1 MTATTTA
8 TTQHPGTQRSAVS
21 FEVESAAAST
31 SDERRE
37 EILANPGFGQF
48 FTDHMVKAVWT
59 PELGWHDAVVTGY
72 GPFLIDPAS
81 AVLHYAQEI
90 FEGLKAY
97 RRADGS
103 IWTFRADANARRLNR
118 SAKRLALPELPEQ
131 MFQDAIDALVTLDR
145 DWVPG
150 RPDTSLYLRPFMFAS
165 EVFLGVRSA
174 RHVTFAVI
182 ASPAGSYFA
191 GGMKP
196 VSIWISTDYS
206 RAAVGGMG
214 AAKTGG
220 NYASSLVAQEQAAAH
235 GCEQVAFLD
244 VVENRYLEELGGMNI
259 FVVRRDGSV
268 TTPALTGTILEG
280 VTRDAILQVAA
291 DFGHEVREEQIA
303 YPEIAA
309 GFASGDVTEVFAC
322 GTAAVITPI
331 GRFVT
336 HDGPVTVGAGG
347 IGPITAKIRER
358 LVGIQTGAVE
368 DVYGWTR
375 QVVAPA

>member
-1 MTATTTA
+1 MTATRE
-8 TTQHPGTQRSAVS
+8 HPGVQRSDVT
-21 FEVESAAAST
+21 FDVVPAAAST
-31 SDERRE
+31 PVERRE

-97 RRADGS
+97 RRTDGS

-118 SAKRLALPELPEQ
+118 SAKRLALPELPEET
-131 MFQDAIDALVTLDR
+131 FRAAIDALVSVDR

-174 RHVTFAVI
+174 RHVTFSVI

-191 GGMKP
+191 GGVKP

-206 RAAVGGMG
+206 RAARGGMG

-220 NYASSLVAQEQAAAH
+220 NYASSLVAQEQASAH

-280 VTRDAILQVAA
+280 VTRDAILQVAG

-303 YPEIAA
+303 YDEIAS
-309 GFASGDVTEVFAC
+309 GFATGEVAEVFAC

-336 HDGPVTVGAGG
+336 HDGPVVVGDGG
-347 IGPITAKIRER
+347 IGPVTTKIRER

>member
-1 MTATTTA
+1 MTA
-8 TTQHPGTQRSAVS
+8 TTQHHRDEQTGVVFDVRSTTG
-21 FEVESAAAST
+21 ST
-31 SDERRE
+31 PAQRRE

-59 PELGWHDAVVTGY
+59 PELGWHDAVVTDY
-72 GPFLIDPAS
+72 GPFLLDPAA

-103 IWTFRADANARRLNR
+103 IWTFRADANARRFNR
-118 SAKRLALPELPEQ
+118 SAQRLALPSLPEET
-131 MFQDAIDALVTLDR
+131 FQAAIDALVSVDR

-165 EVFLGVRSA
+165 EVFLGVRSS

-191 GGMKP
+191 GGVKP

-220 NYASSLVAQEQAAAH
+220 NYASSLVAQEQASAH

-244 VVENRYLEELGGMNI
+244 VLENRYLEELGGMNI

-268 TTPALTGTILEG
+268 STPALTGTILEG
-280 VTRDAILQVAA
+280 VTRDAILRVAA
-291 DFGHEVREEQIA
+291 DFGYEVREERIA
-303 YPEIAA
+303 YDGIAA
-309 GFASGDVTEVFAC
+309 GLASGEVTEVFAC

-336 HDGPVTVGAGG
+336 HSGPAVVGDGG
-347 IGPITAKIRER
+347 IGQVTAQIRER

>member
-1 MTATTTA
+1 MTA
-8 TTQHPGTQRSAVS
+8 TTQHPGDQHTGVVFDVRSTT
-21 FEVESAAAST
+21 AST
-31 SDERRE
+31 PAQRRE

-59 PELGWHDAVVTGY
+59 PELGWHDAVVTEY

-103 IWTFRADANARRLNR
+103 IWTFRADANARRFNR
-118 SAKRLALPELPEQ
+118 SAARLALPALPEET
-131 MFQDAIDALVTLDR
+131 FQAAIDALIRVDR
-145 DWVPG
+145 DGVPG

-174 RHVTFAVI
+174 RHVTFSVI

-191 GGMKP
+191 GALKP

-206 RAAVGGMG
+206 RAAPGGTG
-214 AAKTGG
+214 AAKCGG
-220 NYASSLVAQEQAAAH
+220 NYASSLIAQEQAAAH
-235 GCEQVAFLD
+235 GCDQVAFLD
-244 VVENRYLEELGGMNI
+244 VVHNRYLEELGGMNI
-259 FVVRRDGSV
+259 FIVRRDGSV
-268 TTPALTGTILEG
+268 STPALTGTILEG
-280 VTRDAILQVAA
+280 VTRDAILQVAR
-291 DFGHEVREEQIA
+291 DFGHEVSESQIA
-303 YPEIAA
+303 YDEIAV
-309 GFASGDVTEVFAC
+309 GLASGEVTEVFAC
-322 GTAAVITPI
+322 GTAAVMTPI

-336 HDGPVTVGAGG
+336 HDGPVVVGDGG
-347 IGPITAKIRER
+347 IGPVTAKIRER

-375 QVVAPA
+375 QVVPPA

>member
-1 MTATTTA
+1 MTA
-8 TTQHPGTQRSAVS
+8 TTQHARVQQTGVVFDVRSTT
-21 FEVESAAAST
+21 AST
-31 SDERRE
+31 PAQRRE

-59 PELGWHDAVVTGY
+59 PELGWHDAVVTEY
-72 GPFLIDPAS
+72 GPFLVDPAS

-118 SAKRLALPELPEQ
+118 SAQRLALPELPEQ
-131 MFQDAIDALVTLDR
+131 MFQDAIDALVSVDR

-150 RPDTSLYLRPFMFAS
+150 RRDTSLYLRPFMFAS

-174 RHVTFAVI
+174 RHVTFSVI

-268 TTPALTGTILEG
+268 TTPSLSGTILEG
-280 VTRDAILQVAA
+280 VTRDAILRVAA
-291 DFGHEVREEQIA
+291 EFGHEVREEQIA
-303 YPEIAA
+303 YDEIAA
-309 GFASGDVTEVFAC
+309 GFATGEVTEVFAC

-336 HDGPVTVGAGG
+336 HAGPVTVGRDGG
-347 IGPITAKIRER
+347 IGPVTTKIRER